1 MSGNFVFLF
10 AVKRNDVNTQMTA
23 KPEIEPQK
31 TKEQEEWLRLKEGDR
46 EAFAAIFHQ
55 YYKDLVLYAGTF
67 ISHQAE
73 AEDVVQDFFVKLWT
87 EREHISA
94 VKSVKPFL
102 LTAVKHA
109 CLNALRGNGIK
120 LKYGDVGVMAEECV
134 TRETE
139 DYILYSE
146 LNERLQEALKL
157 LTPMQRQCFE
167 MSRMQGVKQTE
178 VAQRLGVSLRTVEL
192 RLAEALKVLKEELKE
207 YLVLVVIFFLY

>member
-1 MSGNFVFLF
+1 MPGCLCFPLLL
-10 AVKRNDVNTQMTA
+10 RE
-23 KPEIEPQK
+23 KPSS
-31 TKEQEEWLRLKEGDR
+31 LRECCFHPKIN
-46 EAFAAIFHQ
+46 AAI
-55 YYKDLVLYAGTF
+55 LV
-67 ISHQAE
+67 
-73 AEDVVQDFFVKLWT
+73 FVKLWT

-109 CLNALRGNGIK
+109 CLNALRGNGVK

-157 LTPMQRQCFE
+157 PC
-167 MSRMQGVKQTE
+167 
-178 VAQRLGVSLRTVEL
+178 ADCRTMIIGATLSNLPFCSTVPPT
-192 RLAEALKVLKEELKE
+192 
-207 YLVLVVIFFLY
+207 

>member
-102 LTAVKHA
+102 LTAVKPMIYQSGY
-109 CLNALRGNGIK
+109 LTIK
-120 LKYGDVGVMAEECV
+120 DYNMRRNTFLLDFPNDEVKEGFLTVIASDYLKPAED
-134 TRETE
+134 TGTI
-139 DYILYSE
+139 DDW
-146 LNERLQEALKL
+146 
-157 LTPMQRQCFE
+157 
-167 MSRMQGVKQTE
+167 
-178 VAQRLGVSLRTVEL
+178 
-192 RLAEALKVLKEELKE
+192 KV
-207 YLVLVVIFFLY
+207 IG